1 MKDIKSR
8 LLAIVR
14 IDINRMSDEG
24 RFDKVSDLTEIAVQY
39 NANKIIRSDF
49 LKRYAEILERD

>member
-8 LLAIVR
+8 LIEIAR
-14 IDINRMSDEG
+14 IDLNRMSDEG

-39 NANKIIRSDF
+39 NANKIARSDF

>member
-1 MKDIKSR
+1 MQDIKSR
-8 LLAIVR
+8 LIAIAQ
-14 IDINRMSDEG
+14 IDLNRMSDEG

-39 NANKIIRSDF
+39 NADKITRSDF

>member
-8 LLAIVR
+8 LIEIVR
-14 IDINRMSDEG
+14 IDLNRMSDEG
-24 RFDKVSDLTEIAVQY
+24 RFDKVSDLTEISVQY
-39 NANKIIRSDF
+39 NADKITRSDF

>member
-1 MKDIKSR
+1 MKDVKSR
-8 LLAIVR
+8 LIEIAR
-14 IDINRMSDEG
+14 IDLNRMSDEG

-39 NANKIIRSDF
+39 NANKIARSDF